1 MRTKLNKSMS
11 LAVILTLLV
20 TMALP
25 AFPGSAAA
33 SETPAEPGLS
43 VSSVTNEITG
53 SDETPASEEEDNTVL
68 NSENQNDTGSE
79 ISLSGNGLSDLTME
93 PIALEEPLPAEDFV
107 PVEPEEPAFTYGPY
121 RESDPK
127 PAHAYEP
134 FKENTTNSSKQ
145 TTARFKEDQL
155 LIKMTSTALQSGKY
169 ESQSGSVPFNA
180 EGVVALEPLMPN
192 NIGVMSVKENDPGIK
207 ASTEGTWYTA
217 ELRAGTDVLAA
228 ASAISSQP
236 GVIAAEPDYIRST
249 MADGIP
255 DAATDDRMGEQWQL
269 ERSNVTQAWSYL
281 QSQGIDPG
289 GSRDVVVAVI
299 DTGVDY
305 THPDLTANMWTN
317 SGEIPDNGIDDD
329 NNGYVDDVYGAC
341 TVGNSFAGESGD
353 PQDDHGHG
361 THVAGIIAAAGGNG
375 GTVGV
380 AYNVQIMA
388 VKAAQSSGVLTSSDI
403 AQAIYYAVENGADV
417 INMSFGGYG
426 RSTVEEDALQVAFGQ
441 AVLVAAAGNGG
452 IPNLPMGKD
461 MFPAAYPWVLG
472 VMAERPEPAANGD
485 NLAEFSNWDS
495 SAQDSHEYEVM
506 APGVGILST
515 LPGGKYAS
523 WSGTSMAAPVVSGIA
538 ALVRSKFTDK
548 DSYSSRFIMG
558 QIACTGEF
566 IQGITPDSGSP
577 IYYYEV
583 NAFEALTGYPEPKL
597 SFLEYYVVDGS
608 DIDAAN
614 NGDGIVD
621 AGETIDLG
629 MVIRNH
635 WGKADPVQVKI
646 DSLGSGGMSDP
657 FDFGAVANFATDD
670 NGLIY
675 TDDVVTGV
683 SSPFQLRVA
692 ENTPNDH
699 VIPINITLSGKNG
712 LDPEDPKEYTFRQ
725 QMTLIVR
732 NGVVL
737 PDVISQDMTLT
748 ADKYWIVPNATIIE
762 EGAAVI
768 VEPGTQIQFWSSQP
782 EDPYAEKPMTYI
794 QVKGS
799 LLVNGTAE
807 EPVEM
812 FASGLYPGYEVK
824 IFATDQFDL

>member
-1 MRTKLNKSMS
+1 
-11 LAVILTLLV
+11 
-20 TMALP
+20 
-25 AFPGSAAA
+25 
-33 SETPAEPGLS
+33 
-43 VSSVTNEITG
+43 
-53 SDETPASEEEDNTVL
+53 
-68 NSENQNDTGSE
+68 
-79 ISLSGNGLSDLTME
+79 
-93 PIALEEPLPAEDFV
+93 
-107 PVEPEEPAFTYGPY
+107 
-121 RESDPK
+121 
-127 PAHAYEP
+127 
-134 FKENTTNSSKQ
+134 
-145 TTARFKEDQL
+145 
-155 LIKMTSTALQSGKY
+155 
-169 ESQSGSVPFNA
+169 
-180 EGVVALEPLMPN
+180 
-192 NIGVMSVKENDPGIK
+192 
-207 ASTEGTWYTA
+207 
-217 ELRAGTDVLAA
+217 
-228 ASAISSQP
+228 
-236 GVIAAEPDYIRST
+236 
-249 MADGIP
+249 
-255 DAATDDRMGEQWQL
+255 
-269 ERSNVTQAWSYL
+269 
-281 QSQGIDPG
+281 
-289 GSRDVVVAVI
+289 
-299 DTGVDY
+299 
-305 THPDLTANMWTN
+305 
-317 SGEIPDNGIDDD
+317 
-329 NNGYVDDVYGAC
+329 
-341 TVGNSFAGESGD
+341 
-353 PQDDHGHG
+353 
-361 THVAGIIAAAGGNG
+361 
-375 GTVGV
+375 
-380 AYNVQIMA
+380 
-388 VKAAQSSGVLTSSDI
+388 
-403 AQAIYYAVENGADV
+403 
-417 INMSFGGYG
+417 
-426 RSTVEEDALQVAFGQ
+426 
-441 AVLVAAAGNGG
+441 
-452 IPNLPMGKD
+452 
-461 MFPAAYPWVLG
+461 PAAYPWVLG

-657 FDFGAVANFATDD
+657 YVTFVTDTVDFGAVANFATDD

-807 EPVEM
+807 APVEM

-824 IFATDQFDL
+824 IFATDQFDLYGRYYDHIGNVQLKYAKVMNPNLKVNNIDHCYFSQDLFDWIYRRDLREGQVQTSVSAPLVYASEISNSRFYQLGNNLDVYKMLRVEGLTSGNLFDSCTYYMDQNTKNAENNVYLKNYKLNETQYGDRQYWTSKAQNFYYGIDPELSLQAVLPVHNNTNGSTYITVIPYIDGAWDRGIMELAERFADYLGGHIVTINNQEENDFVQSYLQEYPYYRYAIGLNDLDTESEFIWISGETTDYSNWAEGQPENNIFSANADFVIMDLRTGKWETTGQANGFIIEIPGQSYVSGLRLDKTALTLGAGGGKAQLTAIFYPSAV